1 MSAEVDAPQP
11 ERTVTA
17 RIAEARRR
25 EALAEAEV
33 RIMALRDRTLV

>member
-17 RIAEARRR
+17 RIAEARKR

-33 RIMALRDRTLV
+33 RIIAVADRTIV